1 MQARDGPEVIWGA
14 PRSLYGD
21 SHSVARGGVEYEEES
36 AFITITPEGERCR
49 QAGCHAEPWAHR
61 RQLLQLEERASRDG
75 RLPSA
80 CDGDVLHGHH
90 GDQ

>member
-1 MQARDGPEVIWGA
+1 MQARDGPEVIRGA

-21 SHSVARGGVEYEEES
+21 SHSGTRGGVEYEEKG
-36 AFITITPEGERCR
+36 ACITIAPEGKCCR
-49 QAGCHAEPWAHR
+49 QAGCHAEPWAYRIHR
-61 RQLLQLEERASRDG
+61 LQLKERASRDG

-80 CDGDVLHGHH
+80 CDGDMLHGHH